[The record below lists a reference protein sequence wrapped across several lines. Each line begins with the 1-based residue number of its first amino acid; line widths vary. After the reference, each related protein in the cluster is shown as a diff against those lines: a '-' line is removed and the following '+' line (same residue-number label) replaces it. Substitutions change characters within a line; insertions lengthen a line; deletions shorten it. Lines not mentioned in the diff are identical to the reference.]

1 MRYEYISLGNI
12 EIMIFISLGRHCDVA
27 YNIKK
32 YIETDRPT
40 HFFDWSR
47 TDFKSVLAILNSR
60 ILDTLFYK
68 ENIAIDKES
77 YKHDNELTMTLKSLD
92 RDNQC
97 LLFHHDISYNE
108 YTEPVLND
116 KLTEFIDKYKRRHER
131 LVKLIQSEE
140 PICFLYRISGEFD
153 YADIDTFN
161 TIIRSI
167 NSNNKHTLVLLRE
180 EDWPQTYTKYDT
192 HITINLAQFTD
203 ENITP
208 TWKQHQYDWKRIFE
222 TIRSIV

>member
-1 MRYEYISLGNI
+1 
-12 EIMIFISLGRHCDVA
+12 MIFISLGRHCDVA
-27 YNIKK
+27 YNINK
-32 YIETDRPT
+32 YVDNDRPT

-47 TDFKSVLAILNSR
+47 TDFKCVLSILNSR
-60 ILDTLFYK
+60 ILDILFYK
-68 ENIAIDKES
+68 ENIAIDTES

-108 YTEPVLND
+108 YPELND

-140 PICFLYRISGEFD
+140 PIRFLYRISGEFD
-153 YADIDTFN
+153 NGDITIFN
-161 TIIRSI
+161 SVLRSI

-180 EDWPQTYTKYDT
+180 EDGPQTYTKYDT
-192 HITINLAQFTD
+192 HITINLTQYMDKTM
-203 ENITP
+203 TP